1 MQIQYNYVREFQ
13 SMELSLE
20 INGVISFSQ
29 SKTEVLSRMLTFN
42 VLSYILFV
50 VSVICI
56 QTI

>member
-1 MQIQYNYVREFQ
+1 
-13 SMELSLE
+13 MELSLE